1 MPCTDLAFA
10 FAFAFDL
17 VTRAIF
23 LGVGGGRDDDL
34 CRAKPV
40 VRTYLVVLVL
50 VLVLVLVPVVLACWA
65 TYVIPDAAP
74 LPLINKSS
82 PGTTLATSKMGVG
95 GGMPVM
101 DWLVPEALG
110 FALVGNAPDRSAA
123 ARILLRL
130 LLVVVAGDEV
140 GADDDDEVT
149 STTLVFFTAPLLLRH
164 RRRQLMLL
172 RLLSPRP
179 RRRLDGTSLID

>member
-1 MPCTDLAFA
+1 M
-10 FAFAFDL
+10 
-17 VTRAIF
+17 
-23 LGVGGGRDDDL
+23 
-34 CRAKPV
+34 
-40 VRTYLVVLVL
+40 
-50 VLVLVLVPVVLACWA
+50 LVPVVLACWA

-130 LLVVVAGDEV
+130 LLLVVVAGDEV

-149 STTLVFFTAPLLLRH
+149 STTPVFFTAPLLLRH

-172 RLLSPRP
+172 RLLPPRP

>member
-1 MPCTDLAFA
+1 M
-10 FAFAFDL
+10 
-17 VTRAIF
+17 
-23 LGVGGGRDDDL
+23 
-34 CRAKPV
+34 
-40 VRTYLVVLVL
+40 
-50 VLVLVLVPVVLACWA
+50 VLVLVLVPVVLVCWA
-65 TYVIPDAAP
+65 TYVVPDAAP
-74 LPLINKSS
+74 LPLTNKSS

-130 LLVVVAGDEV
+130 LLVVVTGEEV
-140 GADDDDEVT
+140 GADDDDEVA
-149 STTLVFFTAPLLLRH
+149 STTFAFFTAPLLLRH
-164 RRRQLMLL
+164 RRRQLMLIH
-172 RLLSPRP
+172 LLLPPRP